1 VGAAADAGTGIAGSE
16 AAEAAETD
24 VVVVGGGQAGLA
36 AGYFLR
42 RAEAR
47 FVVIDDRA
55 EPGGAWGDYW
65 DSLRLFSPAAHSPLP
80 GWWMPEEPGREYPSA
95 RHVTDYL
102 AAYERRYELPV
113 RRPVAVREVRRAG
126 DRLEAVTSAGT
137 WRARHVISATGTWRR
152 PYTPDVPG
160 RELFGGRQLHT
171 VDYRRPEE
179 FAGQRVVVV
188 GGGNSAA
195 QILSELSEVAH
206 TAWLTRRPPRLMPDD
221 VDGRVLFEVATRKVL
236 GGTEGDVGSLGD
248 IVMVPS
254 VRRARDRGVLKAQ
267 PMAERLTRTGVA
279 WADGSELEADAV
291 VWCTGFR
298 PVLDHLAPLEPF
310 DADGR
315 LPLDGARSLKEP
327 RLHLVGYGDWTGPAS
342 ATLIGAGRAAKAAVA
357 RIAEDLGTGRSRS
370 R

>member
-1 VGAAADAGTGIAGSE
+1 MGASADTG
-16 AAEAAETD
+16 TD

-42 RAEAR
+42 RARAR
-47 FVVIDDRA
+47 FVILDDRA

-80 GWWMPEEPGREYPSA
+80 GWWMPEEPGHEYPSA

-102 AAYERRYELPV
+102 AEYERRYDLPV
-113 RRPVAVREVRRAG
+113 RRPVAATGVRRA
-126 DRLEAVTSAGT
+126 DDALEVATTAGT
-137 WRARHVISATGTWRR
+137 WRARHVVSATGTWRR
-152 PYTPDVPG
+152 PFVPDVPG
-160 RELFGGRQLHT
+160 RDLYEGRQLHT
-171 VDYRRPEE
+171 VDYRSPGE

-195 QILSELSEVAH
+195 QILAELSEVAH
-206 TAWLTRRPPRLMPDD
+206 TTWLTRRPPRLMPDD
-221 VDGRVLFEVATRKVL
+221 VDGRVLFDVATRRTL
-236 GGTEGDVGSLGD
+236 GGTDGGVGDLGD

-254 VRRARDRGVLKAQ
+254 VREARDRGALKAQ
-267 PMAERLTRTGVA
+267 PMAERLTPTGVA
-279 WADGSELEADAV
+279 WADGSTMEADAI

-298 PVLDHLAPLEPF
+298 AALDHLAPLDPF

-315 LPLDGARSLKEP
+315 IPLDGSRCRREP
-327 RLHLVGYGDWTGPAS
+327 RLHLVGYGDWTGAAS
-342 ATLIGAGRAAKAAVA
+342 ATLIGAGRTAKAAVA
-357 RIAEDLGTGRSRS
+357 RIAEDLGASRP